1 MSRKRII
8 IIAVA
13 ALLLLP
19 APRVFAEADPYKKPD
34 IVWTKRMN
42 TYTGLYS
49 KRQNGVANAIS
60 LTLDA
65 AYYYGDVENRGLAV
79 AGGPLFA
86 ENISGMGKINY
97 TQPVASILN
106 IRYSV
111 GGGILR
117 GNNQKYADKLWNTE
131 TPLSYRKFDSW
142 ILNAS
147 VGVEVYP
154 IINAGFYIY
163 AGLMFNYSNV
173 TMNYGKNGPD
183 GEWLYSWKNNSILPM
198 IPVEIGY
205 QFNLGKSW
213 LLNAHIGI
221 AQGIGDTEL
230 LNLDG
235 YPHDFSAR
243 GTKAGGGL
251 GAGGTSTKQWFDG
264 WFNVGITISYSWH
277 NCEICRLRQ
286 W

>member
-86 ENISGMGKINY
+86 ENFSGMGKIN
-97 TQPVASILN
+97 
-106 IRYSV
+106 
-111 GGGILR
+111 
-117 GNNQKYADKLWNTE
+117 
-131 TPLSYRKFDSW
+131 
-142 ILNAS
+142 
-147 VGVEVYP
+147 
-154 IINAGFYIY
+154 
-163 AGLMFNYSNV
+163 
-173 TMNYGKNGPD
+173 
-183 GEWLYSWKNNSILPM
+183 
-198 IPVEIGY
+198 
-205 QFNLGKSW
+205 
-213 LLNAHIGI
+213 
-221 AQGIGDTEL
+221 
-230 LNLDG
+230 
-235 YPHDFSAR
+235 
-243 GTKAGGGL
+243 
-251 GAGGTSTKQWFDG
+251 
-264 WFNVGITISYSWH
+264 
-277 NCEICRLRQ
+277 
-286 W
+286 